1 MGKLMAFSQERPA
14 EGMEG
19 REKEER
25 QGWRVYG
32 GVRLQTISDKGAK
45 TNGGKERVKER
56 ERERGK
62 EGNVK
67 EEKRA
72 TIQKENESKREE
84 MRDSTA
90 DIPARQFTKTSRYVF
105 ICTLSTRGHIFL
117 GLGSKSN
124 TIPKASV

>member
-56 ERERGK
+56 EREKGK

-67 EEKRA
+67 EEKRG
-72 TIQKENESKREE
+72 TIQKENESRREE
-84 MRDSTA
+84 MRDLTA
-90 DIPARQFTKTSRYVF
+90 DIPARHFYKDFTPRIYLHF
-105 ICTLSTRGHIFL
+105 IH
-117 GLGSKSN
+117 
-124 TIPKASV
+124 